1 MSRHDFQIPVTF
13 KHRIVFTRDAFSPE
27 NPNLREILAE
37 GGGAKALVL
46 VDEGVAAACQG
57 WPDRIGRYFEN
68 SDVALAGVACLPG
81 GEAVKA
87 DDLLVREV
95 WKRIDEA
102 GLDRHSYLV
111 AIGGG
116 AFLDAVGFAAAT
128 AHRGVRLVR
137 FPTTSLSQDDSGVG
151 VKCAI
156 NAFGKKNWVGSFAVP
171 FAVVNDFSF
180 LHMQEPGARRD
191 GLIEALKVALVKD
204 KGFFEWIED
213 HVEELA
219 ALREDVVEICVERSA
234 LLHARH
240 IAEGGD
246 PFETGSSR
254 PLDFGHW
261 VAHKLETLTQHE
273 LPHSEAVAIGMALDC
288 LYSEMAGFAPVGF
301 AERVLKLY
309 SIMGFLTHHE
319 ALEWRDGNGK
329 RRILA
334 GLDEFREHLGGRLT
348 LLMIREIGTG
358 VDVHKIDTEAYGR
371 CIDQLR
377 GPVPS

>member
-13 KHRIVFTRDAFSPE
+13 KHRIVFTRDAFAQE
-27 NPNLREILAE
+27 NPHLREILAE

-46 VDEGVAAACQG
+46 VDEGVAGAWHG
-57 WPDRIGRYFEN
+57 WQESISRYIEN
-68 SDVALAGVACLPG
+68 SVAALAGVESMPG
-81 GEAVKA
+81 GEGVKA

-95 WKRIDEA
+95 WKKIDLA
-102 GLDRHSYLV
+102 GLDRHSFV
-111 AIGGG
+111 IAIGGG
-116 AFLDAVGFAAAT
+116 AFLDAVGYAAAT

-156 NAFGKKNWVGSFAVP
+156 NAFGKKNWVGAFAVP

-204 KGFFEWIED
+204 KGFFEWIEE
-213 HVEELA
+213 HAEELA

-234 LLHARH
+234 LLHTRH

-288 LYSEMAGFAPVGF
+288 LYSEMAGFAPTGF

-309 SIMGFLTHHE
+309 SILGFLTHHE
-319 ALEWRDGNGK
+319 ALEWRDGDGK

-358 VDVHKIDTEAYGR
+358 VDVHDIDTEAYGR

-377 GPVPS
+377 MPVLG